1 MSKSIPESSMPN
13 GTRTPTGNMSA
24 EKKAPVRGNVNRP
37 GRDDASAMLGPFGF
51 VQEYWL
57 DAMQRTVLCLDALR
71 LRGDTHLDRAEKLAP
86 HVLSF
91 DREVLVDGRT
101 LPRPVNYALVRIVAT
116 AGVKTDPYKRPF
128 IVFDPRAGH
137 GPGIGGMKQDSEIGV
152 ALAAGHPCYFVG
164 FMTDP
169 VPGQTIEDVCRAE
182 AHFLERVI
190 ALHPQ
195 AESKP
200 CLIGN
205 CQAGWQILMMC
216 AMRPDLP
223 GPILLAGTPL
233 SYWAGVRGK
242 NPMRY
247 SGGMLGGS
255 WLTALTA
262 DLGNGL
268 FDGAHLVANFEN
280 MNLANTYW
288 GKAYNL
294 YSKVDTE
301 AARFLDFETWWG
313 SPVTLNAKE
322 MQFIVDELFV
332 GNKLAAGGIS
342 TSDGVRVDLRN
353 IRSPVI
359 VFCSWGDD
367 ITPPQ
372 QALGWLLDLYDTDAE
387 LVAAGQT
394 VVYTVHQSIGH
405 LGIFVSGKVATRE
418 HAEFTSCMDMIDL
431 LPPGLYEAVITEVD
445 EDIENPE
452 LVQGKY
458 LFRLEARRLD
468 HIRALGVNSAA
479 DQRRFETAA
488 KVSEVNHGLYEQ
500 FAAPAVRAMTTDTSA
515 EMLRRL
521 HPHRVRFEL
530 LSSRNPALGAIP
542 AMADTVRENRRPC
555 SADNP
560 LLAMEGM
567 LSSAMTGWLDAVG
580 KARDTMV
587 ENIFLTTYGSPFL
600 QALVGLG
607 GSEAHAGAREARDL
621 AREAAAHRAVAELER
636 RMEHG
641 DLVEAG
647 VRALI
652 HILRAEGQLDERA
665 AAMLE
670 ALRNALPAESR
681 LARERFREIIR
692 DQSLTL
698 RLDEDRAVETIPE
711 LLPDDP
717 EACARMLGAI
727 RRVAAAQGKLSEEGA
742 RRLARVVTLFEQQ
755 PANDA
760 SATVRP
766 PRAPP
771 RRTA

>member
-1 MSKSIPESSMPN
+1 
-13 GTRTPTGNMSA
+13 
-24 EKKAPVRGNVNRP
+24 
-37 GRDDASAMLGPFGF
+37 MLGPFGF

-71 LRGDTHLDRAEKLAP
+71 QRGDTHLDRADKLAP
-86 HVLSF
+86 NVLSF

-101 LPRPVNYALVRIVAT
+101 LPRPVNYGLVRILAP
-116 AGVKTDPYKRPF
+116 AGIKTDPRKRPF

-152 ALAAGHPCYFVG
+152 ALGAGHPCYFVG

-195 AESKP
+195 AEGKP

-216 AMRPDLP
+216 AIRPDLP
-223 GPILLAGTPL
+223 GPIMVAGAPL

-255 WLTALTA
+255 WLTALA
-262 DLGNGL
+262 SDLGHGV
-268 FDGAHLVANFEN
+268 FDGANLIANFEN

-288 GKAYNL
+288 NKAYNV

-313 SPVTLNAKE
+313 SPVTLNGEE
-322 MQFIVDELFV
+322 MQFIVDNLFV
-332 GNKLAAGGIS
+332 GNKLAAGGIA
-342 TSDGVRVDLRN
+342 TSDGIRVDLRN
-353 IRSPVI
+353 IRSPVV

-405 LGIFVSGKVATRE
+405 LGIFVSGKVATKE
-418 HAEFTSCMDMIDL
+418 HAEFASCMDMIDL
-431 LPPGLYEAVITEVD
+431 LPPGLFEAVITEVG
-445 EDIENPE
+445 EDTENPE
-452 LVQGKY
+452 LVHGKY
-458 LFRLEARRLD
+458 LFRLEPRSLD
-468 HIRALGVNSAA
+468 HVRALGVNSAA
-479 DQRRFETAA
+479 DQRCFETVA
-488 KVSEVNHGLYEQ
+488 KVSEVNHALYEQ
-500 FAAPAVRAMTTDTSA
+500 FAAPAIRAMTTEASA
-515 EMLRRL
+515 EMSRRL

-530 LSSRNPALGAIP
+530 FSSQNPALAAIP
-542 AMADTVRENRRPC
+542 AMADIVRQNRRPV

-567 LSSAMTGWLDAVG
+567 LSSAMGGWLDAVG
-580 KARDTMV
+580 KARDAMV
-587 ENIFLTTYGSPFL
+587 ESVFLTTYGSPFL

-607 GSEAHAGAREARDL
+607 GSEAHRGTREARDL
-621 AREAAAHRAVAELER
+621 ARETAAHRAEAELER
-636 RMEHG
+636 RMERG

-652 HILRAEGQLDERA
+652 HILRADRKLDERTA
-665 AAMLE
+665 AALE
-670 ALRNALPAESR
+670 ALRKAQPPESVH
-681 LARERFREIIR
+681 ARERFREIIR

-698 RLDEDRAVETIPE
+698 RMDEERAVRAIPK
-711 LLPDDP
+711 LLPDDA
-717 EACARMLGAI
+717 EACARMMDAI
-727 RRVAAAQGKLSEEGA
+727 RRLAAAQGKLSEEGA
-742 RRLARVVTLFEQQ
+742 RRLERVATLFGRQPGHDT
-755 PANDA
+755 PANA
-760 SATVRP
+760 RP
-766 PRAPP
+766 PRVPQ
-771 RRTA
+771 RTTA

>member
-1 MSKSIPESSMPN
+1 MRRSIPESSALS
-13 GTRTPTGNMSA
+13 GTRKPGTKLPALTR
-24 EKKAPVRGNVNRP
+24 APLRDDMRRP
-37 GRDDASAMLGPFGF
+37 GRDEASVMLAPFGF

-71 LRGDTHLDRAEKLAP
+71 LRGDAHLDRAKELAP

-101 LPRPVNYALVRIVAT
+101 LPRPVNYALVHIIAP
-116 AGVKTDPYKRPF
+116 AGVKTDPNKRPF

-152 ALAAGHPCYFVG
+152 ALGAGHPCYFVG

-182 AHFLERVI
+182 ALFLERVI
-190 ALHPQ
+190 ALHPR
-195 AESKP
+195 AEGKP

-205 CQAGWQILMMC
+205 CQAGWQILMTC
-216 AMRPDLP
+216 AIRPDLP

-247 SGGMLGGS
+247 SGGLLGGS
-255 WLTALTA
+255 WLTAMTS
-262 DLGNGL
+262 DLGNGV
-268 FDGAHLVANFEN
+268 FDGAHLIANFEN

-288 GKAYNL
+288 KKAYNL

-301 AARFLDFETWWG
+301 TARFLDFETWWG
-313 SPVTLNAKE
+313 SPVTLNARE

-332 GNKLAAGGIS
+332 GNKLSTGGIS
-342 TSDGVRVDLRN
+342 TNDGVRVDLRN

-431 LPPGLYEAVITEVD
+431 LPPGLFEAVITEVD
-445 EDIENPE
+445 EDTENPE
-452 LVQGKY
+452 LIQGKY
-458 LFRLEARRLD
+458 LFRLESRSLD
-468 HIRALGVNSAA
+468 HIRALGVNSAE

-488 KVSEVNHGLYEQ
+488 KVSEINRGLYEQ
-500 FAAPAVRAMTTDTSA
+500 FAAPAVRAMTSDTSA

-530 LSSRNPALGAIP
+530 FSSRNPTSAAISR
-542 AMADTVRENRRPC
+542 MADGARQDRRPA

-560 LLAMEGM
+560 LLVMEGM
-567 LSSAMTGWLDAVG
+567 MSSAMTGWLDAIG
-580 KARDTMV
+580 KARDAMV

-600 QALVGLG
+600 QAMVGLG
-607 GSEAHAGAREARDL
+607 GSEAHSGTREARDL
-621 AREAAAHRAVAELER
+621 AREAAAHRATADLER
-636 RMEHG
+636 GMEHG
-641 DLVEAG
+641 GLVEAG
-647 VRALI
+647 LRGLI
-652 HILRAEGQLDERA
+652 YVLRGAGQIDERTA
-665 AAMLE
+665 AAFE
-670 ALRNALPAESR
+670 ALRAAQPPESR
-681 LARERFREIIR
+681 LARARFRELIR

-698 RLDEDRAVETIPE
+698 RLDEDRAVEAIPK

-717 EACARMLGAI
+717 EACTRMLDAI
-727 RRVAAAQGKLSEEGA
+727 RRVAAAQGKLSEESA
-742 RRLARVVTLFEQQ
+742 RRLAQVAVLFRQR
-755 PANDA
+755 PDHDA
-760 SATVRP
+760 SATARPTSVRQQ
-766 PRAPP
+766 RSA
-771 RRTA
+771 